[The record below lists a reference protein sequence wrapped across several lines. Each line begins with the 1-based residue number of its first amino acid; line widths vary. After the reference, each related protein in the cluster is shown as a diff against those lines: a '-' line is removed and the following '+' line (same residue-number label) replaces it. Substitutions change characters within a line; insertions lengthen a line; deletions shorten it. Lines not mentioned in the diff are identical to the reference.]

1 MTATDITPRPQG
13 DDRVLRL
20 NHVAYRCRDASETAR
35 FYRDVLGMPLAHV
48 IVQDRVP
55 STQEF
60 APHCHLF
67 FEMAD
72 GSWVAFFDVADEAE
86 VNQQTNPDW
95 AQHLAMEVAS
105 LDVLAA
111 RKAALEA
118 HDISVLG
125 PIDHGFIS
133 SIYFHDPS
141 GHRLEL
147 ACRTHA
153 AAELHHFA
161 AAAPAALAAWDQRKA
176 SHLG

>member
-1 MTATDITPRPQG
+1 MTAANLFPRVTG
-13 DDRVLRL
+13 DDRVLGL
-20 NHVAYRCRDASETAR
+20 NHVAYRCRDAPETAR

-86 VNQQTNPDW
+86 IDQESNPDW
-95 AQHLAMEVAS
+95 AQHLAMEVGS
-105 LDVLAA
+105 LDVLSA
-111 RKAALEA
+111 RKQALED
-118 HDISVLG
+118 HGVRVLG
-125 PIDHGFIS
+125 PVDHGFIT

-141 GHRLEL
+141 GHRLEF

-153 AAELHHFA
+153 PDDLHSFA
-161 AAAPAALAAWDQRKA
+161 AAAPDELTAWDARKA
-176 SHLG
+176 SHLR